1 MISRYTTL
9 LLFIAFGISV
19 KAQSV
24 QKTSLSAFV
33 QVNSNDTLTI
43 TTGQSVNGLSD
54 SLNVLQGYLPL
65 QYSFAQVSDLT
76 QNWIQIYP
84 NPTSDFIYFKGNT
97 QAVSQVKIFSSSGQL
112 ILDQPYHVS
121 INKIKV
127 SQFPKGIYFVHVY
140 NEQEII
146 SQSKIVIL

>member
-9 LLFIAFGISV
+9 LLFIALRTLV
-19 KAQSV
+19 YAQSV
-24 QKTSLSAFV
+24 QKTSLSAFI

-76 QNWIQIYP
+76 QNWIRIYP

-97 QAVSQVKIFSSSGQL
+97 QEVSQVKIFSSSGQL
-112 ILDQPYHVS
+112 ILDQPYHAS